1 MALIHSPFI
10 RAFAISLAT
19 CVLIGLAA
27 CSQPPRHEAAELIIT
42 NGRVYTFSWDDPAV
56 DGSPAA
62 NAPHSANGWQ
72 PDAEAIAVKDGTI
85 LFVGSAEEAESYR
98 GSETRVMDVGGA
110 TVLPGLI
117 DSHTHVLALGRIR
130 SQVNLIDVATA
141 EEAVERVAAATA
153 SIPEGEWIIGR
164 GWDEGAW
171 ASNYP
176 TMELLSEKVPNH
188 PVLLD
193 GLHSYAVWGNRMAF
207 ERAGITRDSPSPE
220 GGEIVKDAG
229 GNPTGILVNRAADL
243 LRSAVPAP
251 TDEQFKTYFQ
261 TGLETMARDGYVA
274 IHEAGVTTEHMKAL
288 EALKAEGNL
297 PIRFYAMLAARD
309 PAFCRE
315 WLTKGPDKDTAGLL
329 TVRSVKVFYDGALGS
344 RGARML
350 EDYSD
355 TPGHRGVSGEEFGF
369 DEALVKDMMNGGFQ
383 ICVHAI
389 GDEANRKI
397 LDFFESVF
405 EEHPAT
411 RQERHRIEHAQ
422 VVHPD
427 DMARF
432 AELDIIASMEPPHAV
447 EDKGWAEDRVGPE
460 RIKGAYAWRTLR
472 EAGARL
478 AFNSDLVGTDHNIF
492 YGLHSAITRR
502 DKNLEPA
509 GGWYPEQNM
518 TPEEA
523 LRGYTLWG
531 AYSAF
536 MENETGILA
545 PGRWADITVMSI
557 DPLVVGESDPGK
569 LLEGKIVATIVGGKI
584 VYEAQ

>member
-1 MALIHSPFI
+1 
-10 RAFAISLAT
+10 
-19 CVLIGLAA
+19 
-27 CSQPPRHEAAELIIT
+27 
-42 NGRVYTFSWDDPAV
+42 
-56 DGSPAA
+56 
-62 NAPHSANGWQ
+62 
-72 PDAEAIAVKDGTI
+72 
-85 LFVGSAEEAESYR
+85 
-98 GSETRVMDVGGA
+98 MDVGGA
-110 TVLPGLI
+110 TVVPGLI
-117 DSHTHVLALGRIR
+117 DSHTHVLALGTIR
-130 SQVNLIDVATA
+130 SQVNLIDVPTA
-141 EEAVERVAAATA
+141 EEAVEQVAAAA
-153 SIPEGEWIIGR
+153 ANIPDGEWIIGR

-193 GLHSYAVWGNRMAF
+193 GLHSYAAWGNRMAF
-207 ERAGITRDSPSPE
+207 ERAGITKDTPSPE
-220 GGEIVKDAG
+220 GGEILKDAG

-243 LRSAVPAP
+243 LRSVVPET
-251 TDEQFKTYFQ
+251 TDEQLKTYFK
-261 TGLETMARDGYVA
+261 TGLDTMAGDGYVA
-274 IHEAGVTTEHMKAL
+274 IHEAGITTQHMKAL

-297 PIRFYAMLAARD
+297 PIRFYVMLAARE
-309 PAFCRE
+309 PAVCRE
-315 WLTKGPDKDTAGLL
+315 WLEKGPDKGTAGLL

-389 GDEANRKI
+389 GDEANRET

-405 EEHPAT
+405 EENPTT
-411 RQERHRIEHAQ
+411 RRERHRIEHAQ

-432 AELDIIASMEPPHAV
+432 AELDIIASMEPPHAP

-509 GGWYPEQNM
+509 GGWYPEQSM

-523 LRGYTLWG
+523 LRGYTIWG
-531 AYSAF
+531 AYTAF

-557 DPLVVGESDPGK
+557 DPLVVGETDPGK
-569 LLEGKIVATIVGGKI
+569 LFEGEIVATIVDGKV